1 MRKIIE
7 HIFALI
13 LFTGFVSLLL
23 AVNALECDG
32 VTFRVGIS
40 WAAISLGAT
49 GLGAW
54 GMNKLT
60 NEEELRKEWE

>member
-23 AVNALECDG
+23 AVNAMEHDG
-32 VTFRVGIS
+32 VTLLNGTI